1 MGPALTHVSMKY
13 GDSGWK
19 HVTAEEAKALF
30 PKQSVPAGTRQFIC
44 ECCGQYVSFTK
55 DGINVRHFKH
65 SRGEEDK
72 TCEERVAR
80 NAECEIVQYNTYD
93 FPLRLALYDTDLNLS
108 IGIPQCAIKT
118 KDIKVTVQGKREGG
132 HEYTIRNEAASGLVW
147 LDLNKDIA
155 NSYKIKTE
163 SRYPNWPEI
172 IAGINPAGT
181 FFDSYGGRRLHE
193 GDEVY
198 AEHDYYMLRKGF
210 EYGRPSMNTNEVLK
224 IGLNGDIWRVYKV
237 RVRSITYDTTAF
249 FLPFSLNLVKDPIDM
264 KVLWPPVVNVDET
277 YYHDSNEVYIAHNCP
292 DNKISLQ
299 MLPKFTDEKS
309 DGSCS
314 FFKAKTKEFQ
324 QMAATFQN
332 NNMRECGYH
341 LMLWK
346 HGFAKKRIDAD
357 VVISDTEG
365 NVIEESSIK
374 KFPKNRTLLVSVCY
388 DGQIIIRQDSQTKE
402 IIPIKNGEQKKIHVD
417 SDSEIIVTQG
427 CDAVRTLSVD
437 VQEKVHGISVF
448 SKKPA
453 RVNYL
458 YGKVASNSYMTEKEK
473 AAMRKSI
480 YAGEFP
486 VKSLRSVTH
495 FGAK

>member
-19 HVTAEEAKALF
+19 HVTAEEAEALF

-93 FPLRLALYDTDLNLS
+93 FPLRLALDDTDFNLS

-118 KDIKVTVQGKREGG
+118 KDIKMTVQGKREGG
-132 HEYTIRNEAASGLVW
+132 HEYIIRNEAASGLVW

-314 FFKAKTKEFQ
+314 FFKAK
-324 QMAATFQN
+324 N
-332 NNMRECGYH
+332 
-341 LMLWK
+341 
-346 HGFAKKRIDAD
+346 KRIPA
-357 VVISDTEG
+357 
-365 NVIEESSIK
+365 
-374 KFPKNRTLLVSVCY
+374 
-388 DGQIIIRQDSQTKE
+388 
-402 IIPIKNGEQKKIHVD
+402 NGCNLPEQ
-417 SDSEIIVTQG
+417 
-427 CDAVRTLSVD
+427 
-437 VQEKVHGISVF
+437 
-448 SKKPA
+448 
-453 RVNYL
+453 
-458 YGKVASNSYMTEKEK
+458 
-473 AAMRKSI
+473 
-480 YAGEFP
+480 
-486 VKSLRSVTH
+486 
-495 FGAK
+495 

>member
-19 HVTAEEAKALF
+19 HVTAEEAEALF

-118 KDIKVTVQGKREGG
+118 KDIKVTVQGKREDG

-224 IGLNGDIWRVYKV
+224 IGLNGDIWRVYK
-237 RVRSITYDTTAF
+237 
-249 FLPFSLNLVKDPIDM
+249 K
-264 KVLWPPVVNVDET
+264 
-277 YYHDSNEVYIAHNCP
+277 
-292 DNKISLQ
+292 
-299 MLPKFTDEKS
+299 
-309 DGSCS
+309 
-314 FFKAKTKEFQ
+314 
-324 QMAATFQN
+324 
-332 NNMRECGYH
+332 
-341 LMLWK
+341 
-346 HGFAKKRIDAD
+346 
-357 VVISDTEG
+357 
-365 NVIEESSIK
+365 
-374 KFPKNRTLLVSVCY
+374 
-388 DGQIIIRQDSQTKE
+388 
-402 IIPIKNGEQKKIHVD
+402 
-417 SDSEIIVTQG
+417 
-427 CDAVRTLSVD
+427 
-437 VQEKVHGISVF
+437 
-448 SKKPA
+448 
-453 RVNYL
+453 
-458 YGKVASNSYMTEKEK
+458 
-473 AAMRKSI
+473 
-480 YAGEFP
+480 
-486 VKSLRSVTH
+486 
-495 FGAK
+495 

>member
-19 HVTAEEAKALF
+19 HVTAEEAEALF

-93 FPLRLALYDTDLNLS
+93 FPLRLALDDTDFNLS

-132 HEYTIRNEAASGLVW
+132 HEYIIRNEAASGLVW

-277 YYHDSNEVYIAHNCP
+277 YYHDSNEVYSAYVNKLPLLLMGPSSKEIADTLSLSVTGNYANQLQCDGP
-292 DNKISLQ
+292 CDIRIIRESYKSTGVLVVTNAFGSDWMISLLQ
-299 MLPKFTDEKS
+299 ELNQAKCLIVFVHPFIEDISIEASSLYSYCCPISTVDTVDNLADMNGVTGACLS
-309 DGSCS
+309 DS
-314 FFKAKTKEFQ
+314 FKAYVPTVKGSKRADEL
-324 QMAATFQN
+324 MAMSASKLFVRN
-332 NNMRECGYH
+332 LAY
-341 LMLWK
+341 
-346 HGFAKKRIDAD
+346 I
-357 VVISDTEG
+357 EG
-365 NVIEESSIK
+365 NAASISGNEADIESFVTE
-374 KFPKNRTLLVSVCY
+374 N
-388 DGQIIIRQDSQTKE
+388 IIEPYKAL
-402 IIPIKNGEQKKIHVD
+402 
-417 SDSEIIVTQG
+417 TQ
-427 CDAVRTLSVD
+427 
-437 VQEKVHGISVF
+437 
-448 SKKPA
+448 
-453 RVNYL
+453 N
-458 YGKVASNSYMTEKEK
+458 
-473 AAMRKSI
+473 
-480 YAGEFP
+480 
-486 VKSLRSVTH
+486 
-495 FGAK
+495 

>member
-19 HVTAEEAKALF
+19 HVTAEEAEALF

-93 FPLRLALYDTDLNLS
+93 FPLRLALDDTDFNLS

-132 HEYTIRNEAASGLVW
+132 HEYIIRNEAASGLVW

-198 AEHDYYMLRKGF
+198 AEHDYYMLRK
-210 EYGRPSMNTNEVLK
+210 TN
-224 IGLNGDIWRVYKV
+224 Y
-237 RVRSITYDTTAF
+237 
-249 FLPFSLNLVKDPIDM
+249 
-264 KVLWPPVVNVDET
+264 
-277 YYHDSNEVYIAHNCP
+277 
-292 DNKISLQ
+292 
-299 MLPKFTDEKS
+299 
-309 DGSCS
+309 
-314 FFKAKTKEFQ
+314 
-324 QMAATFQN
+324 
-332 NNMRECGYH
+332 
-341 LMLWK
+341 
-346 HGFAKKRIDAD
+346 
-357 VVISDTEG
+357 
-365 NVIEESSIK
+365 
-374 KFPKNRTLLVSVCY
+374 
-388 DGQIIIRQDSQTKE
+388 
-402 IIPIKNGEQKKIHVD
+402 
-417 SDSEIIVTQG
+417 
-427 CDAVRTLSVD
+427 
-437 VQEKVHGISVF
+437 
-448 SKKPA
+448 
-453 RVNYL
+453 
-458 YGKVASNSYMTEKEK
+458 
-473 AAMRKSI
+473 
-480 YAGEFP
+480 
-486 VKSLRSVTH
+486 
-495 FGAK
+495 

>member
-19 HVTAEEAKALF
+19 HVTAEEAEALF

-132 HEYTIRNEAASGLVW
+132 HDYTIKNEAASGLVW

-224 IGLNGDIWRVYKV
+224 IDLNGDIWRVYKV
-237 RVRSITYDTTAF
+237 RV
-249 FLPFSLNLVKDPIDM
+249 
-264 KVLWPPVVNVDET
+264 
-277 YYHDSNEVYIAHNCP
+277 
-292 DNKISLQ
+292 
-299 MLPKFTDEKS
+299 
-309 DGSCS
+309 
-314 FFKAKTKEFQ
+314 
-324 QMAATFQN
+324 
-332 NNMRECGYH
+332 
-341 LMLWK
+341 
-346 HGFAKKRIDAD
+346 
-357 VVISDTEG
+357 
-365 NVIEESSIK
+365 
-374 KFPKNRTLLVSVCY
+374 
-388 DGQIIIRQDSQTKE
+388 
-402 IIPIKNGEQKKIHVD
+402 
-417 SDSEIIVTQG
+417 
-427 CDAVRTLSVD
+427 
-437 VQEKVHGISVF
+437 
-448 SKKPA
+448 
-453 RVNYL
+453 
-458 YGKVASNSYMTEKEK
+458 
-473 AAMRKSI
+473 
-480 YAGEFP
+480 
-486 VKSLRSVTH
+486 
-495 FGAK
+495 

>member
-19 HVTAEEAKALF
+19 HVTAEEAEALF

-118 KDIKVTVQGKREGG
+118 KDIKVTVQGKREDG

-264 KVLWPPVVNVDET
+264 KVL
-277 YYHDSNEVYIAHNCP
+277 
-292 DNKISLQ
+292 
-299 MLPKFTDEKS
+299 
-309 DGSCS
+309 
-314 FFKAKTKEFQ
+314 
-324 QMAATFQN
+324 
-332 NNMRECGYH
+332 
-341 LMLWK
+341 
-346 HGFAKKRIDAD
+346 
-357 VVISDTEG
+357 
-365 NVIEESSIK
+365 
-374 KFPKNRTLLVSVCY
+374 
-388 DGQIIIRQDSQTKE
+388 
-402 IIPIKNGEQKKIHVD
+402 
-417 SDSEIIVTQG
+417 
-427 CDAVRTLSVD
+427 
-437 VQEKVHGISVF
+437 
-448 SKKPA
+448 
-453 RVNYL
+453 
-458 YGKVASNSYMTEKEK
+458 
-473 AAMRKSI
+473 
-480 YAGEFP
+480 
-486 VKSLRSVTH
+486 
-495 FGAK
+495 

>member
-19 HVTAEEAKALF
+19 HVTAEEAEALF

-198 AEHDYYMLRKGF
+198 AEHDYYMLR
-210 EYGRPSMNTNEVLK
+210 T
-224 IGLNGDIWRVYKV
+224 I
-237 RVRSITYDTTAF
+237 
-249 FLPFSLNLVKDPIDM
+249 
-264 KVLWPPVVNVDET
+264 
-277 YYHDSNEVYIAHNCP
+277 
-292 DNKISLQ
+292 Q
-299 MLPKFTDEKS
+299 
-309 DGSCS
+309 
-314 FFKAKTKEFQ
+314 
-324 QMAATFQN
+324 
-332 NNMRECGYH
+332 
-341 LMLWK
+341 
-346 HGFAKKRIDAD
+346 
-357 VVISDTEG
+357 
-365 NVIEESSIK
+365 
-374 KFPKNRTLLVSVCY
+374 
-388 DGQIIIRQDSQTKE
+388 
-402 IIPIKNGEQKKIHVD
+402 
-417 SDSEIIVTQG
+417 
-427 CDAVRTLSVD
+427 
-437 VQEKVHGISVF
+437 
-448 SKKPA
+448 
-453 RVNYL
+453 
-458 YGKVASNSYMTEKEK
+458 
-473 AAMRKSI
+473 
-480 YAGEFP
+480 
-486 VKSLRSVTH
+486 
-495 FGAK
+495 

>member
-1 MGPALTHVSMKY
+1 M
-13 GDSGWK
+13 
-19 HVTAEEAKALF
+19 
-30 PKQSVPAGTRQFIC
+30 
-44 ECCGQYVSFTK
+44 
-55 DGINVRHFKH
+55 
-65 SRGEEDK
+65 
-72 TCEERVAR
+72 
-80 NAECEIVQYNTYD
+80 
-93 FPLRLALYDTDLNLS
+93 
-108 IGIPQCAIKT
+108 
-118 KDIKVTVQGKREGG
+118 TVQGKREDG

-147 LDLNKDIA
+147 LDLDKDIA

-292 DNKISLQ
+292 DNK
-299 MLPKFTDEKS
+299 
-309 DGSCS
+309 
-314 FFKAKTKEFQ
+314 
-324 QMAATFQN
+324 MAATFQN

-346 HGFAKKRIDAD
+346 HGFAKKRVDAD

-365 NVIEESSIK
+365 NLIEESSIK

-402 IIPIKNGEQKKIHVD
+402 IITIKNGEQKKIHVD

-437 VQEKVHGISVF
+437 VQEIVHGISVF

-486 VKSLRSVTH
+486 AKSLRSVTH